1 MFRPFLFGGTHTMA
15 FKVKINVLLL
25 LAILVTI
32 GTAWF
37 SVNHF
42 ISGYIRTQA
51 TQNINEQITLVRE
64 KLAGDINQKVLLAAN
79 LNLGVTSVKKALQE
93 TGFHNIVKLIGD
105 MAFDA
110 NGVIDDKARVDALRK
125 LIPAANNQI
134 TVSPLEQLDGKPV
147 ISILVPRGAD
157 SAYLYYLDMSEF
169 KTLLTKVS
177 GEGRYF
183 SLTDSQGQVLYS
195 SKPQGESESRPN
207 KLDIRGS
214 EWTLTGYVDL
224 DYIRAM
230 TQALNG
236 KITLA
241 LLGVAALV
249 LALSMVALNL
259 AYRPILSLRDLVQ
272 ELSQG
277 NGDLTRRL
285 TVTSKDDLGQISAG
299 INRFIEQL
307 QGMMGEVR
315 QASGQLNEGIS
326 ALARQTGS
334 AQGLLAEHV
343 RETEQVVTAINE
355 MSRTAVSVSESAANT
370 AQLTGQ
376 SQQLANQSRQVV
388 DQAMASVTALV
399 TEVETTAHSI
409 EAMQQDVQQIGSIL
423 GVIGGIA
430 EQTNLLAL
438 NAAIEAAR
446 AGEQGRGFAVVA
458 DEVRSLA
465 GRTQKSTAEIQTM
478 LTRLQRGTQTVV
490 AAMGNTRQSCQ
501 DAAENTSKVNASLDL
516 MAGEVVEI
524 NDLISHIATA
534 AEEQSAVA
542 EEINRNMSAIAEVI
556 TQLKGNGERTVD
568 SSNAMQRTYDR
579 LREIVGHFR
588 LE

>member
-1 MFRPFLFGGTHTMA
+1 MP

-51 TQNINEQITLVRE
+51 TQNINEQITLVKE

-105 MAFDA
+105 MAFDV
-110 NGVIDDKARVDALRK
+110 NGVIDDKARVEALRK

-134 TVSPLEQLDGKPV
+134 TVSSLEQLDGKPV

-169 KTLLTKVS
+169 KELLAKVS

-183 SLTDSQGQVLYS
+183 SLADSQGQVLYS

-207 KLDIRGS
+207 QLDIRGS
-214 EWTLTGYVDL
+214 QWILTGYVDL
-224 DYIRAM
+224 DYIQAM

-249 LALSMVALNL
+249 LVISMVALNL

-272 ELSQG
+272 ELSRG
-277 NGDLTRRL
+277 SGDLTRRL
-285 TVTSKDDLGQISAG
+285 TVTSTDDLGQISAG
-299 INRFIEQL
+299 INRFIERL
-307 QGMMGEVR
+307 QEMMGEVR
-315 QASGQLNEGIS
+315 EASGQLNEGIS
-326 ALARQTGS
+326 GLARQTGS

-355 MSRTAVSVSESAANT
+355 MSRTAVSVSESAAST

-376 SQQLANQSRQVV
+376 SQQLANQSRRVV

-409 EAMQQDVQQIGSIL
+409 AAMQQDVQQIGSIL

-556 TQLKGNGERTVD
+556 TQLKGNGERTVE
-568 SSNAMQRTYDR
+568 SSTSMQHTYDR

>member
-1 MFRPFLFGGTHTMA
+1 MP

-51 TQNINEQITLVRE
+51 TQNINEQITLVKE

-105 MAFDA
+105 MAFDV
-110 NGVIDDKARVDALRK
+110 NGVIDDKARVEALRQ

-134 TVSPLEQLDGKPV
+134 TVSSLEQLDGKPV

-169 KTLLTKVS
+169 KELLAKVS

-183 SLTDSQGQVLYS
+183 SLADSQGQVLYS

-207 KLDIRGS
+207 PLDIRGS
-214 EWTLTGYVDL
+214 QWILTGYVDL
-224 DYIRAM
+224 DYIRSMTRSLNGQIIMALFGVAIVVMVLAM
-230 TQALNG
+230 LALN
-236 KITLA
+236 
-241 LLGVAALV
+241 V
-249 LALSMVALNL
+249 
-259 AYRPILSLRDLVQ
+259 AYRPILSLRDLVL
-272 ELSQG
+272 ELSRG
-277 NGDLTRRL
+277 SGDLTRRL
-285 TVTSKDDLGQISAG
+285 TVTSTDDLGQISVG
-299 INRFIEQL
+299 INRFIERL
-307 QGMMGEVR
+307 QEMMGEVR
-315 QASGQLNEGIS
+315 EASGQLNSGIEG
-326 ALARQTGS
+326 LASQTGS
-334 AQGLLAEHV
+334 AQGLLADHV

-355 MSRTAVSVSESAANT
+355 MSRTAVSVSESAAST

-376 SQQLANQSRQVV
+376 SQQLASQSRRVV

-409 EAMQQDVQQIGSIL
+409 ASMQQDVQQIGSIL

-534 AEEQSAVA
+534 AEQQSAVA

-556 TQLKGNGERTVD
+556 TQLKGNGERTVE
-568 SSNAMQRTYDR
+568 SSTSMQHTYDR

>member
-1 MFRPFLFGGTHTMA
+1 MA

-51 TQNINEQITLVRE
+51 TQNINEQITLVKE

-105 MAFDA
+105 MAFDV
-110 NGVIDDKARVDALRK
+110 NGVIDDKARVEALRK

-169 KTLLTKVS
+169 KALLEKVS

-183 SLTDSQGQVLYS
+183 SLSDSQGQVLYS

-207 KLDIRGS
+207 QLDIRGS
-214 EWTLTGYVDL
+214 QWTLTGYVDL
-224 DYIRAM
+224 DYIRSMTRSLNGQIIMALFGVAIVVMVLAM
-230 TQALNG
+230 LALN
-236 KITLA
+236 
-241 LLGVAALV
+241 V
-249 LALSMVALNL
+249 
-259 AYRPILSLRDLVQ
+259 AYRPILSLRDLVL
-272 ELSQG
+272 ELSRG
-277 NGDLTRRL
+277 SGDLTRRL
-285 TVTSKDDLGQISAG
+285 TVTSTDDLGQISAG
-299 INRFIEQL
+299 INRFIERL
-307 QGMMGEVR
+307 QEMMGEVR
-315 QASGQLNEGIS
+315 EACGQLNSGIEG
-326 ALARQTGS
+326 LASQTGS
-334 AQGLLAEHV
+334 AQGLLADHV

-355 MSRTAVSVSESAANT
+355 MSRTAVSVSESAAST

-376 SQQLANQSRQVV
+376 SQQLASQSRRVV

-409 EAMQQDVQQIGSIL
+409 AAMQQDVQQIGSIL

-534 AEEQSAVA
+534 AEQQSAVA

-556 TQLKGNGERTVD
+556 TQLKGNGERTVE
-568 SSNAMQRTYDR
+568 SSTSMQHTYDR

>member
-1 MFRPFLFGGTHTMA
+1 MP
-15 FKVKINVLLL
+15 FKVKIYLLLL

-42 ISGYIRTQA
+42 ISGYIRTQS
-51 TQNINEQITLVRE
+51 TQNINEQIALVKE
-64 KLAGDINQKVLLAAN
+64 KLAGDINQKILLAAN
-79 LNLGVTSVKKALQE
+79 LNFGVTNVKKTLQE
-93 TGFHNIVKLIGD
+93 TGFHNIVKVIGD
-105 MAFDA
+105 MAFDVG
-110 NGVIDDKARVDALRK
+110 GVINDAAKVDALRK
-125 LIPAANNQI
+125 LIPEANNQI
-134 TVSPLEQLDGKPV
+134 TISPLQQVDGKPV
-147 ISILVPRGAD
+147 ITILVPRGAD

-169 KTLLTKVS
+169 KRLLEKVS

-183 SLTDSQGQVLYS
+183 SLADGQGNVLYS

-207 KLDIRGS
+207 QLDIRGS
-214 EWTLTGYVDL
+214 SWTLTGYVDL

-236 KITLA
+236 KIVMA
-241 LLGVAALV
+241 LLAVAVLV
-249 LALSMVALNL
+249 LAMLALNV
-259 AYRPILSLRDLVQ
+259 AYHPILSLRDLVL
-272 ELSQG
+272 ELSRG
-277 NGDLTRRL
+277 SGDLTRRL
-285 TVTSKDDLGQISAG
+285 AVTSKDDLGQISAG
-299 INRFIEQL
+299 INRFIERL
-307 QGMMGEVR
+307 QEMMREV
-315 QASGQLNEGIS
+315 QGASGQLNTGIEG
-326 ALARQTGS
+326 LANQTGA
-334 AQGLLAEHV
+334 AQSLLADHV

-355 MSRTAVSVSESAANT
+355 MSRTAVSVSESAAST

-376 SQQLANQSRQVV
+376 SQQLADQSRQVV
-388 DQAMASVTALV
+388 DQAMASVMALV
-399 TEVETTAHSI
+399 DEVAATARSI
-409 EAMQQDVQQIGSIL
+409 EAMQQDVQQIGSVL
-423 GVIGGIA
+423 GVIGSIA

-465 GRTQKSTAEIQTM
+465 ARTQKSTAEIQTM
-478 LTRLQRGTQTVV
+478 LASLQRGTQTVV
-490 AAMGNTRQSCQ
+490 DAMSNTKQSCQ
-501 DAAENTSKVNASLDL
+501 GAAENTTKVNESLDL

-534 AEEQSAVA
+534 AEQQSAVA

-556 TQLKGNGERTVD
+556 RQLTSNGEETVA
-568 SSNAMQRTYDR
+568 SSASMQKTYDR

-588 LE
+588 LA

>member
-1 MFRPFLFGGTHTMA
+1 MA
-15 FKVKINVLLL
+15 FKVKINALLL

-51 TQNINEQITLVRE
+51 TQNINEQITLVKE

-105 MAFDA
+105 MAFDV
-110 NGVIDDKARVDALRK
+110 NGVIDDKARVEALRK

-147 ISILVPRGAD
+147 ISILVPRGTD

-169 KTLLTKVS
+169 KALLEKVS

-183 SLTDSQGQVLYS
+183 SLSDSQGQVLYS

-207 KLDIRGS
+207 QLDIRGS
-214 EWTLTGYVDL
+214 QWTLTGYVDL
-224 DYIRAM
+224 DYIRSMTRSLNGQIIMALFGVAIVVMVLAM
-230 TQALNG
+230 LALN
-236 KITLA
+236 
-241 LLGVAALV
+241 V
-249 LALSMVALNL
+249 
-259 AYRPILSLRDLVQ
+259 AYRPILSLRDLVL
-272 ELSQG
+272 ELSRG
-277 NGDLTRRL
+277 SGDLTRRL
-285 TVTSKDDLGQISAG
+285 TVTSTDDLGQISAG
-299 INRFIEQL
+299 INRFIERL
-307 QGMMGEVR
+307 QEMMGEVR
-315 QASGQLNEGIS
+315 EASGQLNSGIEG
-326 ALARQTGS
+326 LASQTGS
-334 AQGLLAEHV
+334 AQGLLADHV

-355 MSRTAVSVSESAANT
+355 MSRTAVSVSESAAST

-376 SQQLANQSRQVV
+376 SQQLASQSRRVV

-409 EAMQQDVQQIGSIL
+409 AAMQQDVQQIGSIL

-534 AEEQSAVA
+534 AEQQSAVA

-556 TQLKGNGERTVD
+556 TQLKGNGERTVE
-568 SSNAMQRTYDR
+568 SSTSMQHTYDR

>member
-1 MFRPFLFGGTHTMA
+1 MP

-51 TQNINEQITLVRE
+51 TQNINEQITLVKE

-105 MAFDA
+105 MAFDV
-110 NGVIDDKARVDALRK
+110 NGVIDDKARVEALRK
-125 LIPAANNQI
+125 LIPSANNQI

-169 KTLLTKVS
+169 KALLAKVS

-183 SLTDSQGQVLYS
+183 SLSDSQGQVLYS
-195 SKPQGESESRPN
+195 SKPQGETESRPN

-214 EWTLTGYVDL
+214 SWTLTGYIDL

-249 LALSMVALNL
+249 LVISMVALNL

-272 ELSQG
+272 ELSRG
-277 NGDLTRRL
+277 SGDLTRRL
-285 TVTSKDDLGQISAG
+285 TVTSTDDLGQISAG
-299 INRFIEQL
+299 INRFIERL
-307 QGMMGEVR
+307 QEMMGEVR

-326 ALARQTGS
+326 GLARQTGS

-355 MSRTAVSVSESAANT
+355 MSRTAVSVSESAAST

-376 SQQLANQSRQVV
+376 SQQLASQSRRVV

-399 TEVETTAHSI
+399 TEVEATAHSI
-409 EAMQQDVQQIGSIL
+409 TAMQQDVQQIGSIL

-534 AEEQSAVA
+534 AEQQSAVA

-556 TQLKGNGERTVD
+556 TQLKGNGERTVE
-568 SSNAMQRTYDR
+568 SSTSMQHTYDR

>member
-1 MFRPFLFGGTHTMA
+1 MP

-25 LAILVTI
+25 LAILATI

-64 KLAGDINQKVLLAAN
+64 KLAGDINQRVLLAAN

-93 TGFHNIVKLIGD
+93 TGFHNIVKIIGD
-105 MAFDA
+105 MAFDV
-110 NGVIDDKARVDALRK
+110 NGVIDDKARVEALRK
-125 LIPAANNQI
+125 QIPAANNQI

-169 KTLLTKVS
+169 KTLLEKVS

-183 SLTDSQGQVLYS
+183 SLTDSQGRELYS
-195 SKPQGESESRPN
+195 SKPRGETESRPN
-207 KLDIRGS
+207 TLDIRGS
-214 EWTLTGYVDL
+214 SWTLTGYIDL

-230 TQALNG
+230 TQALNR

-249 LALSMVALNL
+249 LVISMVALNL

-307 QGMMGEVR
+307 QEMMGEVR

-326 ALARQTGS
+326 DLARQTGS

-355 MSRTAVSVSESAANT
+355 MSRTAVSVSESAAST

-399 TEVETTAHSI
+399 TEVEATARSI

-490 AAMGNTRQSCQ
+490 TAMGNTRQSCQ

-534 AEEQSAVA
+534 AEQQSAVA

-556 TQLKGNGERTVD
+556 SQLKGNGERTAH
-568 SSNAMQRTYDR
+568 SSSAMQRTYDR

>member
-1 MFRPFLFGGTHTMA
+1 MP

-51 TQNINEQITLVRE
+51 TQNINEQITLVKE

-105 MAFDA
+105 MAFDV
-110 NGVIDDKARVDALRK
+110 NGVIDDKARVEALRK

-134 TVSPLEQLDGKPV
+134 TVSSLEQLDGKPV

-169 KTLLTKVS
+169 KALLAKVS

-183 SLTDSQGQVLYS
+183 SLADSQGQVLYS

-207 KLDIRGS
+207 QLDIRGS
-214 EWTLTGYVDL
+214 QWTLTGYVDL
-224 DYIRAM
+224 DYIRSM

-249 LALSMVALNL
+249 LVISMVALNL

-272 ELSQG
+272 ELSRG
-277 NGDLTRRL
+277 SGDLTRRL

-299 INRFIEQL
+299 INRFIERL
-307 QGMMGEVR
+307 QEMMGEVR
-315 QASGQLNEGIS
+315 EASGQLNEGIS
-326 ALARQTGS
+326 GLARQTGS

-355 MSRTAVSVSESAANT
+355 MSRTAVSVSESAAST

-376 SQQLANQSRQVV
+376 SQQLASQSRRVV

-399 TEVETTAHSI
+399 TEVEATAHSI
-409 EAMQQDVQQIGSIL
+409 AAMQQDVQQIGSIL
-423 GVIGGIA
+423 GVIGSIA

-465 GRTQKSTAEIQTM
+465 GRTQQSTAEIQTM

-534 AEEQSAVA
+534 AEQQSAVA

-556 TQLKGNGERTVD
+556 TQLKGNGERTVE
-568 SSNAMQRTYDR
+568 SSTSMQHTYDR

>member
-1 MFRPFLFGGTHTMA
+1 MP

-51 TQNINEQITLVRE
+51 TENINEQITLVKE

-105 MAFDA
+105 MAFDV
-110 NGVIDDKARVDALRK
+110 NGVIDDKARVEALRK

-169 KTLLTKVS
+169 KALLAKVS

-183 SLTDSQGQVLYS
+183 SLSDSQGQVLYS
-195 SKPQGESESRPN
+195 SKPQGETESRPN

-214 EWTLTGYVDL
+214 SWTLTGYIDL

-249 LALSMVALNL
+249 LVISMVALNL

-272 ELSQG
+272 ELSRG
-277 NGDLTRRL
+277 SGDLTRRL
-285 TVTSKDDLGQISAG
+285 TVTSTDDLGQISAG
-299 INRFIEQL
+299 INRFIERL
-307 QGMMGEVR
+307 QEMMGEVR

-326 ALARQTGS
+326 GLARQTGS

-355 MSRTAVSVSESAANT
+355 MSRTAVSVSESAAST

-376 SQQLANQSRQVV
+376 SQQLASQSRRVV

-399 TEVETTAHSI
+399 TEVEATAHSI
-409 EAMQQDVQQIGSIL
+409 TAMQQDVQQIGSIL

-534 AEEQSAVA
+534 AEQQSAVA

-556 TQLKGNGERTVD
+556 TQLKGNGERTVE
-568 SSNAMQRTYDR
+568 SSTSMQHTYDR

>member
-1 MFRPFLFGGTHTMA
+1 MA

-51 TQNINEQITLVRE
+51 TQNINEQITLVKE

-105 MAFDA
+105 MAFDV
-110 NGVIDDKARVDALRK
+110 NGVIDDKARVETLRK

-169 KTLLTKVS
+169 KALLEKVS

-183 SLTDSQGQVLYS
+183 SLSDSQGQVLYS

-207 KLDIRGS
+207 QLDIRGS
-214 EWTLTGYVDL
+214 QWTLTGYVDL
-224 DYIRAM
+224 DYIRSMTRSLNGQIIMALFGVAIVVMVLAM
-230 TQALNG
+230 LALN
-236 KITLA
+236 
-241 LLGVAALV
+241 V
-249 LALSMVALNL
+249 
-259 AYRPILSLRDLVQ
+259 AYRPILSLRDLVL
-272 ELSQG
+272 ELSRG
-277 NGDLTRRL
+277 SGDLTRRL
-285 TVTSKDDLGQISAG
+285 TVTSTDDLGQISAG
-299 INRFIEQL
+299 INRFIERL
-307 QGMMGEVR
+307 QEMMGEVR
-315 QASGQLNEGIS
+315 EASGQLNSGIEG
-326 ALARQTGS
+326 LASQTGS
-334 AQGLLAEHV
+334 AQGLLADHV

-355 MSRTAVSVSESAANT
+355 MSRTAVSVSESAAST

-376 SQQLANQSRQVV
+376 SQQLASQSRRVV

-409 EAMQQDVQQIGSIL
+409 AAMQQDVQQIGSIL

-534 AEEQSAVA
+534 AEQQSAVA

-556 TQLKGNGERTVD
+556 TQLKGNGERTVE
-568 SSNAMQRTYDR
+568 SSTSMQHTYDR

>member
-1 MFRPFLFGGTHTMA
+1 MP

-25 LAILVTI
+25 LAILATI

-64 KLAGDINQKVLLAAN
+64 KLAGDINQRVLLAAN

-93 TGFHNIVKLIGD
+93 TGFHNIVKIIGD
-105 MAFDA
+105 MAFDV
-110 NGVIDDKARVDALRK
+110 NGVIDDKARVEALRK
-125 LIPAANNQI
+125 QIPAANNQI

-169 KTLLTKVS
+169 KTLLEKVS

-183 SLTDSQGQVLYS
+183 SLTDSQGRELYS
-195 SKPQGESESRPN
+195 SKPGGETESRPN
-207 KLDIRGS
+207 TLDIRGS
-214 EWTLTGYVDL
+214 SWTLTGYIDL

-230 TQALNG
+230 TQALNR

-249 LALSMVALNL
+249 LVISMVALNL

-285 TVTSKDDLGQISAG
+285 AVTSKDDLGQISAG

-307 QGMMGEVR
+307 QEMMGEVR

-326 ALARQTGS
+326 DLARQTGS

-355 MSRTAVSVSESAANT
+355 MSRTAVSVSESAAST

-399 TEVETTAHSI
+399 TEVEATARSI

-490 AAMGNTRQSCQ
+490 TAMGNTRQSCQ

-534 AEEQSAVA
+534 AEQQSAVA

-556 TQLKGNGERTVD
+556 TQLKGNGERTAH
-568 SSNAMQRTYDR
+568 SSTAMQHTYDR

>member
-1 MFRPFLFGGTHTMA
+1 MP
-15 FKVKINVLLL
+15 FKVKIYVLLL

-42 ISGYIRTQA
+42 ISAYIRTQA
-51 TQNINEQITLVRE
+51 TQNINEQISLVKE
-64 KLAGDINQKVLLAAN
+64 KLASDINQKILLAAN
-79 LNLGVTSVKKALQE
+79 LNFGVTNVKKTLEE
-93 TGFHNIVKLIGD
+93 TGFHNIVKVIGD
-105 MAFDA
+105 MAFDVS
-110 NGVIDDKARVDALRK
+110 GVINDTAKVDALRK

-134 TVSPLEQLDGKPV
+134 TVSPLQQVDGKPV

-169 KTLLTKVS
+169 KNLLEKVS

-183 SLTDSQGQVLYS
+183 SLTDGQGNVLYS
-195 SKPQGESESRPN
+195 SKPQGENEARPN
-207 KLDIRGS
+207 PLDIRGS
-214 EWTLTGYVDL
+214 SWTLTGYIDL
-224 DYIRAM
+224 DYIRTM

-236 KITLA
+236 QIIMA
-241 LLGVAALV
+241 LLGVAVVVMV
-249 LALSMVALNL
+249 LAVLALNL
-259 AYRPILSLRDLVQ
+259 AYRPILSLRDLVL
-272 ELSQG
+272 ELSRG
-277 NGDLTRRL
+277 SGDLTRRL
-285 TVTSKDDLGQISAG
+285 AVTSTDDLGQISAG
-299 INRFIEQL
+299 INRFIERL
-307 QGMMGEVR
+307 QEMMNEVR
-315 QASGQLNEGIS
+315 QASGQLNSGIEELASQTS
-326 ALARQTGS
+326 A
-334 AQGLLAEHV
+334 AQSLLADHV

-355 MSRTAVSVSESAANT
+355 MSRTAVSVSESAAST

-376 SQQLANQSRQVV
+376 SQQLASQSRQVV
-388 DQAMASVTALV
+388 DQAMASVMALV
-399 TEVETTAHSI
+399 DEVEATACSI
-409 EAMQQDVQQIGSIL
+409 EAMQQDVQQIGSVL
-423 GVIGGIA
+423 GVIGSIA

-465 GRTQKSTAEIQTM
+465 ARTQQSTAEIQTM
-478 LTRLQRGTQTVV
+478 LASLQRGTQTVV
-490 AAMGNTRQSCQ
+490 DAMSNTKQSCQ
-501 DAAENTSKVNASLDL
+501 GAAENTTRVNESLDL

-534 AEEQSAVA
+534 AEQQSAVA

-556 TQLKGNGERTVD
+556 RLLTHNGEETVA
-568 SSNAMQRTYDR
+568 SSAAMQQTYDR

>member
-1 MFRPFLFGGTHTMA
+1 MP

-51 TQNINEQITLVRE
+51 TQNINEQITLVKE

-105 MAFDA
+105 MAFDV
-110 NGVIDDKARVDALRK
+110 NGVIDDKARVEALRK

-169 KTLLTKVS
+169 KALLAKVS

-183 SLTDSQGQVLYS
+183 SLSDSQGQVLYS
-195 SKPQGESESRPN
+195 SKPQGETESRPN
-207 KLDIRGS
+207 QLDIRGS
-214 EWTLTGYVDL
+214 SWTLTGYIDL

-249 LALSMVALNL
+249 LVISMVALNL

-272 ELSQG
+272 ELSRG
-277 NGDLTRRL
+277 SGDLTRRL
-285 TVTSKDDLGQISAG
+285 TVTSTDDLGQISAG
-299 INRFIEQL
+299 INRFIERL
-307 QGMMGEVR
+307 QEMMGEVR

-326 ALARQTGS
+326 GLARQTGS

-355 MSRTAVSVSESAANT
+355 MSRTAVSVSESAAST

-376 SQQLANQSRQVV
+376 SQQLASQSRRVV
-388 DQAMASVTALV
+388 DQAMTSVTALV
-399 TEVETTAHSI
+399 TEVEATAHSI
-409 EAMQQDVQQIGSIL
+409 TAMQQDVQQIGSIL

-501 DAAENTSKVNASLDL
+501 DAAENTSKVNVSLDL

-534 AEEQSAVA
+534 AEQQSAVA

-556 TQLKGNGERTVD
+556 TQLKGNGERTVE
-568 SSNAMQRTYDR
+568 SSTSMQHTYDR

>member
-1 MFRPFLFGGTHTMA
+1 MA

-51 TQNINEQITLVRE
+51 TQNINEQITLVKE

-105 MAFDA
+105 MAFDV
-110 NGVIDDKARVDALRK
+110 NGVIDDKARVEALRK

-169 KTLLTKVS
+169 KALLEKVS

-183 SLTDSQGQVLYS
+183 SLSDSQGQVLYS

-207 KLDIRGS
+207 QLDIRGS
-214 EWTLTGYVDL
+214 QWTLTGYVDL
-224 DYIRAM
+224 DYIRSMTRSLNGQIIMALFGVAIVVMVLAM
-230 TQALNG
+230 LALN
-236 KITLA
+236 
-241 LLGVAALV
+241 V
-249 LALSMVALNL
+249 
-259 AYRPILSLRDLVQ
+259 AYRPILSLRDLVL
-272 ELSQG
+272 ELSRG
-277 NGDLTRRL
+277 SGDLTRRL
-285 TVTSKDDLGQISAG
+285 TVTSTDDLGQISAG
-299 INRFIEQL
+299 INRFIERL
-307 QGMMGEVR
+307 QEMMGEVR
-315 QASGQLNEGIS
+315 EASGQLNSGIEG
-326 ALARQTGS
+326 LASQTGS
-334 AQGLLAEHV
+334 AQGLLADHV

-355 MSRTAVSVSESAANT
+355 MSRTAVSVSESAAST

-376 SQQLANQSRQVV
+376 SQQLASQSRRVV

-409 EAMQQDVQQIGSIL
+409 TAMQQDVQQIGSIL

-534 AEEQSAVA
+534 AEQQSAVA

-556 TQLKGNGERTVD
+556 TQLKGNGERTVE
-568 SSNAMQRTYDR
+568 SSTSMQHTYDR

>member
-1 MFRPFLFGGTHTMA
+1 MA

-214 EWTLTGYVDL
+214 VWTLTGYVDL

-399 TEVETTAHSI
+399 TEVEATAHSI

>member
-1 MFRPFLFGGTHTMA
+1 MP

-25 LAILVTI
+25 LAILATI

-64 KLAGDINQKVLLAAN
+64 KLAGDINQRVLLAAN

-93 TGFHNIVKLIGD
+93 TGFHNIVKIIGD
-105 MAFDA
+105 MAFDV
-110 NGVIDDKARVDALRK
+110 NGVIDDKARVEALRK
-125 LIPAANNQI
+125 QIPAANNQI

-169 KTLLTKVS
+169 KTLLEKVS

-183 SLTDSQGQVLYS
+183 SLTDSQGRELYS
-195 SKPQGESESRPN
+195 SKPRGETESRPN
-207 KLDIRGS
+207 TLDIRGS
-214 EWTLTGYVDL
+214 SWTLTGYIDL

-230 TQALNG
+230 TQALNR

-249 LALSMVALNL
+249 LVISIVALNL
-259 AYRPILSLRDLVQ
+259 AYKPILSLRDLVQ

-307 QGMMGEVR
+307 QEMMGEVR

-326 ALARQTGS
+326 DLARQTGS

-355 MSRTAVSVSESAANT
+355 MSRTAVSVSESAAST

-399 TEVETTAHSI
+399 TEVEATARSI

-490 AAMGNTRQSCQ
+490 TAMGNTRQSCQ

-534 AEEQSAVA
+534 AEQQSAVA

-556 TQLKGNGERTVD
+556 SQLKGNGERTAH
-568 SSNAMQRTYDR
+568 SSTAMQRTYDR

>member
-1 MFRPFLFGGTHTMA
+1 MA

-315 QASGQLNEGIS
+315 QASCQLNEGIS

-458 DEVRSLA
+458 DEVRHLSADTQRSLGQITEILASLTQA
-465 GRTQKSTAEIQTM
+465 GDQLATVLARITAEAAEQRQQAEQLRQTTLTVREMARSTAVIALQGADNAKSQEHRLASFAALIGRISQHARQGSRLSVQVSEHIHHQAQQIPRILSQT
-478 LTRLQRGTQTVV
+478 
-490 AAMGNTRQSCQ
+490 
-501 DAAENTSKVNASLDL
+501 
-516 MAGEVVEI
+516 
-524 NDLISHIATA
+524 
-534 AEEQSAVA
+534 
-542 EEINRNMSAIAEVI
+542 
-556 TQLKGNGERTVD
+556 
-568 SSNAMQRTYDR
+568 
-579 LREIVGHFR
+579 
-588 LE
+588 

>member
-1 MFRPFLFGGTHTMA
+1 MP

-51 TQNINEQITLVRE
+51 TQNINEQITLVKE

-105 MAFDA
+105 MAFDV
-110 NGVIDDKARVDALRK
+110 NGVIDDKARVEALRK

-134 TVSPLEQLDGKPV
+134 TVSSLEQLDGKPV

-169 KTLLTKVS
+169 KALLAKVS

-183 SLTDSQGQVLYS
+183 SLADSQDQVLYS

-207 KLDIRGS
+207 QLDIRGS
-214 EWTLTGYVDL
+214 QWTLTGYVDL
-224 DYIRAM
+224 DYIRSM

-249 LALSMVALNL
+249 LAISMVALNL

-272 ELSQG
+272 ELSRG
-277 NGDLTRRL
+277 SGDLTRRL
-285 TVTSKDDLGQISAG
+285 AVTSTDDLGQISAG
-299 INRFIEQL
+299 INRFIERL
-307 QGMMGEVR
+307 QEMMGEVR
-315 QASGQLNEGIS
+315 EASGQLNEGIS
-326 ALARQTGS
+326 GLARQTGS

-355 MSRTAVSVSESAANT
+355 MSRTAVSVSESAAST

-376 SQQLANQSRQVV
+376 SQQLASQSRRVV

-409 EAMQQDVQQIGSIL
+409 AAMQQDVQQIGSIL
-423 GVIGGIA
+423 GVIGSIA

-465 GRTQKSTAEIQTM
+465 GRTQQSTAEIQTM

-534 AEEQSAVA
+534 AEQQSAVA

-556 TQLKGNGERTVD
+556 TQLKGNGERTVE
-568 SSNAMQRTYDR
+568 SSTSMQHTYDR

>member
-1 MFRPFLFGGTHTMA
+1 MP

-51 TQNINEQITLVRE
+51 TQNINEQITLVKE

-105 MAFDA
+105 MAFDV
-110 NGVIDDKARVDALRK
+110 NGVIDDKARVEALRK

-169 KTLLTKVS
+169 KALLAKVS

-183 SLTDSQGQVLYS
+183 SLSDSQGQVLYS
-195 SKPQGESESRPN
+195 SKPQGETESRPN
-207 KLDIRGS
+207 QLDIRGS
-214 EWTLTGYVDL
+214 SWTLTGYIDL

-249 LALSMVALNL
+249 LVISMVALNL

-272 ELSQG
+272 ELSRG
-277 NGDLTRRL
+277 SGDLTRRL
-285 TVTSKDDLGQISAG
+285 TVTSTDDLGQISAG
-299 INRFIEQL
+299 INRFIERL
-307 QGMMGEVR
+307 QEMMGEVR

-326 ALARQTGS
+326 GLARQTGS

-355 MSRTAVSVSESAANT
+355 MSRTAVSVSESAAST

-376 SQQLANQSRQVV
+376 SQQLASQSRRVV

-399 TEVETTAHSI
+399 TEVEATAHSI
-409 EAMQQDVQQIGSIL
+409 TAMQQDVQQIGSIL

-534 AEEQSAVA
+534 AEQQSAVA

-556 TQLKGNGERTVD
+556 TQLKGNGERTVE
-568 SSNAMQRTYDR
+568 SSTSMQHTYDR

>member
-1 MFRPFLFGGTHTMA
+1 MA

-51 TQNINEQITLVRE
+51 TQNINEQITLVKE

-105 MAFDA
+105 MAFDV
-110 NGVIDDKARVDALRK
+110 NGVIDDKARVEALRK

-169 KTLLTKVS
+169 KALLEKVS

-183 SLTDSQGQVLYS
+183 SLSDSQGQVLYS

-207 KLDIRGS
+207 QLDIRGS
-214 EWTLTGYVDL
+214 QWTLTGYVDL
-224 DYIRAM
+224 DYIRSMTRSLNGQIIMALFGVAIVVMVLAM
-230 TQALNG
+230 LALN
-236 KITLA
+236 
-241 LLGVAALV
+241 V
-249 LALSMVALNL
+249 
-259 AYRPILSLRDLVQ
+259 AYRPILSLRDLVL
-272 ELSQG
+272 ELSRG
-277 NGDLTRRL
+277 SGDLTRRL
-285 TVTSKDDLGQISAG
+285 TVTSTDDLGQISAG
-299 INRFIEQL
+299 INRFIERL
-307 QGMMGEVR
+307 QEMMGEVR
-315 QASGQLNEGIS
+315 EASGQLNSSIEG
-326 ALARQTGS
+326 LASQTGS
-334 AQGLLAEHV
+334 AQGLLADHV

-355 MSRTAVSVSESAANT
+355 MSRTAVSVSESAAST

-376 SQQLANQSRQVV
+376 SQQLASQSRRVV

-409 EAMQQDVQQIGSIL
+409 AAMQQDVQQIGSIL

-534 AEEQSAVA
+534 AEQQSAVA

-556 TQLKGNGERTVD
+556 TQLKGNGERTVE
-568 SSNAMQRTYDR
+568 SSISMQHTYDR

>member
-1 MFRPFLFGGTHTMA
+1 MP

-32 GTAWF
+32 GTAWL

-51 TQNINEQITLVRE
+51 TQNINEQITLVKE

-105 MAFDA
+105 MAFDV
-110 NGVIDDKARVDALRK
+110 NGVINDPARVEALRK
-125 LIPAANNQI
+125 LIPVANSQI
-134 TVSPLEQLDGKPV
+134 TVSPLQQLDGKPV

-169 KTLLTKVS
+169 KQLLAKVS

-183 SLTDSQGQVLYS
+183 SLADSQGKVLYD
-195 SKPQGESESRPN
+195 SKPQGESEARPN
-207 KLDIRGS
+207 QLDIRGS
-214 EWTLTGYVDL
+214 QWTLTGYVDL
-224 DYIRAM
+224 DYIQTM

-241 LLGVAALV
+241 LFGVAALV
-249 LALSMVALNL
+249 LLLSMVALNL
-259 AYRPILSLRDLVQ
+259 AYRPILSLRDLVL

-285 TVTSKDDLGQISAG
+285 TVTGRDDLSQISAG
-299 INRFIEQL
+299 INRFIERL
-307 QGMMGEVR
+307 QEMMGEVR
-315 QASGQLNEGIS
+315 EASGQLNDGI
-326 ALARQTGS
+326 AGLARQTGS

-355 MSRTAVSVSESAANT
+355 MSRTAVSVSESAAST

-376 SQQLANQSRQVV
+376 SQQLASQSRLVV

-399 TEVETTAHSI
+399 AEVESTAQSI
-409 EAMQQDVQQIGSIL
+409 TAMQQDVQQIGSIL
-423 GVIGGIA
+423 GVIGSIA

-465 GRTQKSTAEIQTM
+465 GRTQQSTAEIQTM
-478 LTRLQRGTQTVV
+478 LSRLQRGTQTVV
-490 AAMGNTRQSCQ
+490 EAMGNTRQSCQ
-501 DAAENTSKVNASLDL
+501 DAAENTNRVNASLDL

-534 AEEQSAVA
+534 AEQQSAVA
-542 EEINRNMSAIAEVI
+542 EEINRNISAIAEVI
-556 TQLKGNGERTVD
+556 TQLKTNGEQTVG
-568 SSNAMQRTYDR
+568 SSVSMRHTYDR
-579 LREIVGHFR
+579 LNDIVGSFR

>member
-1 MFRPFLFGGTHTMA
+1 MP

-51 TQNINEQITLVRE
+51 TQNINEQITLVKE

-105 MAFDA
+105 MAFDV
-110 NGVIDDKARVDALRK
+110 NGVIDDKARVEALRK

-134 TVSPLEQLDGKPV
+134 TVSSLEQLDGKPV

-169 KTLLTKVS
+169 KALLAKVS

-183 SLTDSQGQVLYS
+183 SLADSQGQVLYS
-195 SKPQGESESRPN
+195 SKPQGETESRPN

-214 EWTLTGYVDL
+214 SWTLTGYIDL

-249 LALSMVALNL
+249 LVISMVALNL

-272 ELSQG
+272 ELSRG
-277 NGDLTRRL
+277 SGDLTRRL
-285 TVTSKDDLGQISAG
+285 TVTSTDDLGQISAG
-299 INRFIEQL
+299 INRFIERL
-307 QGMMGEVR
+307 QEMMGEVR

-326 ALARQTGS
+326 GLARQTGS

-355 MSRTAVSVSESAANT
+355 MSRTAVSVSESAAST

-376 SQQLANQSRQVV
+376 SQQLASQSRRVV

-399 TEVETTAHSI
+399 TEVEATAHSI
-409 EAMQQDVQQIGSIL
+409 TAMQQDVQQIGSIL

-534 AEEQSAVA
+534 AEQQSAVA

-556 TQLKGNGERTVD
+556 TQLKGNGERTVE
-568 SSNAMQRTYDR
+568 SSTSMQHTYDR

>member
-1 MFRPFLFGGTHTMA
+1 MP

-51 TQNINEQITLVRE
+51 TQNINEQITLVKE

-105 MAFDA
+105 MAFDV
-110 NGVIDDKARVDALRK
+110 NGVIDDKARVEALRK

-134 TVSPLEQLDGKPV
+134 TVSSLEQLDGKPV

-169 KTLLTKVS
+169 KALLAKVS

-183 SLTDSQGQVLYS
+183 SLADSQDQVLYS
-195 SKPQGESESRPN
+195 SKPQGESESRPSQ
-207 KLDIRGS
+207 LDIRGS
-214 EWTLTGYVDL
+214 QWTLTGYVDL
-224 DYIRAM
+224 DYIRSM

-249 LALSMVALNL
+249 LVISMVALNL

-272 ELSQG
+272 ELSRG
-277 NGDLTRRL
+277 SGDLTRRL

-299 INRFIEQL
+299 INRFIERL
-307 QGMMGEVR
+307 QEMMGEVR
-315 QASGQLNEGIS
+315 EASGQLNEGIS
-326 ALARQTGS
+326 GLARQTGS

-355 MSRTAVSVSESAANT
+355 MSRTAVSVSESAAST

-376 SQQLANQSRQVV
+376 SQQLASQSRRVV

-399 TEVETTAHSI
+399 TEVEATAHSI
-409 EAMQQDVQQIGSIL
+409 AAMQQDVQQIGSIL

-465 GRTQKSTAEIQTM
+465 GRTQQSTAEIQTM

-534 AEEQSAVA
+534 AEQQSAVA

-556 TQLKGNGERTVD
+556 TQLKGNGERTVE
-568 SSNAMQRTYDR
+568 SSTSMQHTYDR

>member
-1 MFRPFLFGGTHTMA
+1 MP

-51 TQNINEQITLVRE
+51 TQNINEQITLVKE

-105 MAFDA
+105 MAFDV
-110 NGVIDDKARVDALRK
+110 NGVIDDKARVEALRK

-134 TVSPLEQLDGKPV
+134 TVSSLEQLDGKPV

-169 KTLLTKVS
+169 KALLAKVS

-183 SLTDSQGQVLYS
+183 SLADSQGQVLYS

-207 KLDIRGS
+207 QLDIRGS
-214 EWTLTGYVDL
+214 QWILTGYVDL
-224 DYIRAM
+224 DYIRSM

-249 LALSMVALNL
+249 LVISMVALNL

-272 ELSQG
+272 ELSRG
-277 NGDLTRRL
+277 SGDLTRRL

-299 INRFIEQL
+299 INRFIERL
-307 QGMMGEVR
+307 QEMMGEVR
-315 QASGQLNEGIS
+315 EASGQLNEGIS
-326 ALARQTGS
+326 GLARQTGS

-355 MSRTAVSVSESAANT
+355 MSRTAVSVSESAAST

-376 SQQLANQSRQVV
+376 SQQLASQSRRVV

-409 EAMQQDVQQIGSIL
+409 AAMQQDVQQIGSIL
-423 GVIGGIA
+423 GVIGSIA

-465 GRTQKSTAEIQTM
+465 GRTQQSTAEIQTM

-534 AEEQSAVA
+534 AEQQSAVA

-556 TQLKGNGERTVD
+556 TQLKGNGERTVE
-568 SSNAMQRTYDR
+568 SSTSMQHTYDR

>member
-1 MFRPFLFGGTHTMA
+1 MPF
-15 FKVKINVLLL
+15 KIKINVLLL

-32 GTAWF
+32 GTAWL

-51 TQNINEQITLVRE
+51 TQNINEQITLVKE

-105 MAFDA
+105 MAFDV
-110 NGVIDDKARVDALRK
+110 NGVINDPARVEALRK

-134 TVSPLEQLDGKPV
+134 TVSPLQQLDGKPV

-169 KTLLTKVS
+169 KELLAKVS

-183 SLTDSQGQVLYS
+183 SLADSQGKVLYD
-195 SKPQGESESRPN
+195 SKPQGESEARPN
-207 KLDIRGS
+207 QLDIRGS
-214 EWTLTGYVDL
+214 QWTLTGYVDL
-224 DYIRAM
+224 DYIQTM

-241 LLGVAALV
+241 LFGVAALV
-249 LALSMVALNL
+249 LLLSMVALNL
-259 AYRPILSLRDLVQ
+259 AYRPILSLRDLVL

-285 TVTSKDDLGQISAG
+285 TVTGKDDLSQISSG
-299 INRFIEQL
+299 INRFIERL
-307 QGMMGEVR
+307 QEMMGEVR
-315 QASGQLNEGIS
+315 EASGQLNDGI
-326 ALARQTGS
+326 AGLARQTGS

-355 MSRTAVSVSESAANT
+355 MSRTAVSVSESAAST

-376 SQQLANQSRQVV
+376 SQQLASQSRLVV

-399 TEVETTAHSI
+399 AEVESTAQSI
-409 EAMQQDVQQIGSIL
+409 TAMQQDVQQIGSIL
-423 GVIGGIA
+423 GVIGSIA

-465 GRTQKSTAEIQTM
+465 GRTQQSTAEIQTM
-478 LTRLQRGTQTVV
+478 LSRLQRGTQTVV
-490 AAMGNTRQSCQ
+490 EAMGNTRQSCQ
-501 DAAENTSKVNASLDL
+501 DAAENTNRVNASLDL

-534 AEEQSAVA
+534 AEQQSAVA
-542 EEINRNMSAIAEVI
+542 EEINRNISAIAEVI
-556 TQLKGNGERTVD
+556 TQLKTNGEQTVG
-568 SSNAMQRTYDR
+568 SSVSMRHTYDR
-579 LREIVGHFR
+579 LNDIVGSFR

>member
-1 MFRPFLFGGTHTMA
+1 MP

-51 TQNINEQITLVRE
+51 TQNINEQITLVKE

-105 MAFDA
+105 MAFDV
-110 NGVIDDKARVDALRK
+110 NGVIDDKARVEALRK

-134 TVSPLEQLDGKPV
+134 TVSSLEQLDGKPV

-169 KTLLTKVS
+169 KALLAKVS

-183 SLTDSQGQVLYS
+183 SLADSQGQVLYS

-207 KLDIRGS
+207 QLDIRGS
-214 EWTLTGYVDL
+214 QWLLTGYVDL
-224 DYIRAM
+224 DYIRSM

-249 LALSMVALNL
+249 LAISMVALNL

-272 ELSQG
+272 ELSRG
-277 NGDLTRRL
+277 SGDLTRRL

-299 INRFIEQL
+299 INRFIERL
-307 QGMMGEVR
+307 QEMMGEVR
-315 QASGQLNEGIS
+315 EASGQLNEGIS
-326 ALARQTGS
+326 GLARQTGS

-355 MSRTAVSVSESAANT
+355 MSRTAVSVSESAAST

-376 SQQLANQSRQVV
+376 SQQLASQSRRVV

-409 EAMQQDVQQIGSIL
+409 AAMQQDVQQIGSIL
-423 GVIGGIA
+423 GVIGSIA

-465 GRTQKSTAEIQTM
+465 GRTQQSTAEIQTM

-534 AEEQSAVA
+534 AEQQSAVA
-542 EEINRNMSAIAEVI
+542 EEINRNMNAIAEVI
-556 TQLKGNGERTVD
+556 TQLKGNGERTVE
-568 SSNAMQRTYDR
+568 SSTSMQQTYDR

>member
-1 MFRPFLFGGTHTMA
+1 MP

-51 TQNINEQITLVRE
+51 TQNINEQITLVKE

-105 MAFDA
+105 MAFDV
-110 NGVIDDKARVDALRK
+110 NGVIDDKARVEALRK

-134 TVSPLEQLDGKPV
+134 TVSSLEQLDGKPV

-169 KTLLTKVS
+169 KALLAKVS

-183 SLTDSQGQVLYS
+183 SLADSQGQVLYS

-207 KLDIRGS
+207 QLDIRGS
-214 EWTLTGYVDL
+214 QWLLTGYVDL
-224 DYIRAM
+224 DYIRSM

-249 LALSMVALNL
+249 LVISMVALNL

-272 ELSQG
+272 ELSRG
-277 NGDLTRRL
+277 SGDLTRRL
-285 TVTSKDDLGQISAG
+285 AVTSKDDLGQISAG
-299 INRFIEQL
+299 INRFIERL
-307 QGMMGEVR
+307 QEMMGEVR
-315 QASGQLNEGIS
+315 EASGQLNEGIS
-326 ALARQTGS
+326 GLARQTGS

-355 MSRTAVSVSESAANT
+355 MSRTAVSVSESAAST

-376 SQQLANQSRQVV
+376 SQQLASQSRRVV

-409 EAMQQDVQQIGSIL
+409 AAMQQDVQQIGSIL

-465 GRTQKSTAEIQTM
+465 GRTQQSTAEIQTM

-534 AEEQSAVA
+534 AEQQSAVA

-556 TQLKGNGERTVD
+556 TQLKGNGERTVE
-568 SSNAMQRTYDR
+568 SSTSMQHTYDR

>member
-1 MFRPFLFGGTHTMA
+1 MP

-51 TQNINEQITLVRE
+51 TQNINEQITLVKE

-105 MAFDA
+105 MAFDV
-110 NGVIDDKARVDALRK
+110 NGVIDDKARVEALRK

-134 TVSPLEQLDGKPV
+134 TVSSLEQLDGKPV

-169 KTLLTKVS
+169 KALLAKVS

-183 SLTDSQGQVLYS
+183 SLSDSQGQVLYS
-195 SKPQGESESRPN
+195 SKPQGETESRPN

-214 EWTLTGYVDL
+214 SWTLTGYIDL

-249 LALSMVALNL
+249 LVISMVALNL

-272 ELSQG
+272 ELSRG
-277 NGDLTRRL
+277 SGDLTRRL
-285 TVTSKDDLGQISAG
+285 TVTSTDDLGQISAG
-299 INRFIEQL
+299 INRFIERL
-307 QGMMGEVR
+307 QEMMGEVR

-326 ALARQTGS
+326 GLARQTGS

-355 MSRTAVSVSESAANT
+355 MSRTAVSVSESAAST

-376 SQQLANQSRQVV
+376 SQQLASQSRRVV

-399 TEVETTAHSI
+399 TEVEATAHSI
-409 EAMQQDVQQIGSIL
+409 TAMQQDVQQIGSIL

-458 DEVRSLA
+458 DEVRVLSQ
-465 GRTQKSTAEIQTM
+465 RTHSSTVEIRSMIET
-478 LTRLQRGTQTVV
+478 LQRNTQGAVSTMHEGQLLAQNSVE
-490 AAMGNTRQSCQ
+490 
-501 DAAENTSKVNASLDL
+501 DANDATQALEQITTSINQISD
-516 MAGEVVEI
+516 MATQ
-524 NDLISHIATA
+524 ISSA
-534 AEEQSAVA
+534 AEEQRAVTDEVSRNIQAVKDVSDELAVDADSSRNLSA
-542 EEINRNMSAIAEVI
+542 
-556 TQLKGNGERTVD
+556 QLKNISGEL
-568 SSNAMQRTYDR
+568 NNQ
-579 LREIVGHFR
+579 VGMFR
-588 LE
+588 I

>member
-1 MFRPFLFGGTHTMA
+1 MP

-51 TQNINEQITLVRE
+51 TQNINEQITLVKE

-93 TGFHNIVKLIGD
+93 TGFHNIVKVIGD
-105 MAFDA
+105 MAFDV
-110 NGVIDDKARVDALRK
+110 NGVIDDRARVEALRK

-169 KTLLTKVS
+169 KALLAKVS

-183 SLTDSQGQVLYS
+183 SLSDSQGQVLYS
-195 SKPQGESESRPN
+195 SKPQGETESRPN

-214 EWTLTGYVDL
+214 SWTLTGYIDL

-249 LALSMVALNL
+249 LVISMVALNL

-272 ELSQG
+272 ELSRG
-277 NGDLTRRL
+277 SGDLTRRL
-285 TVTSKDDLGQISAG
+285 TVTSTDDLGQISAG
-299 INRFIEQL
+299 INRFIERL
-307 QGMMGEVR
+307 QEMMGEVR

-326 ALARQTGS
+326 GLARQTGS

-355 MSRTAVSVSESAANT
+355 MSRTAVSVSESAAST

-376 SQQLANQSRQVV
+376 SQQLASQSRRVV

-399 TEVETTAHSI
+399 TEVEATAHSI
-409 EAMQQDVQQIGSIL
+409 TAMQQDVQQIGSIL

-534 AEEQSAVA
+534 AEQQSAVA

-556 TQLKGNGERTVD
+556 TQLKGNGERTVE
-568 SSNAMQRTYDR
+568 SSTSMQHTYDR

>member
-1 MFRPFLFGGTHTMA
+1 MP

-51 TQNINEQITLVRE
+51 TQNINEQITLVKE

-105 MAFDA
+105 MAFDV
-110 NGVIDDKARVDALRK
+110 NGVIDDKARVEALRK

-134 TVSPLEQLDGKPV
+134 TVSSLEQLDGKPV

-169 KTLLTKVS
+169 KALLAKVS

-183 SLTDSQGQVLYS
+183 SLADSQGQVLYS

-207 KLDIRGS
+207 QLDIRGS
-214 EWTLTGYVDL
+214 QWTLTGYVDL
-224 DYIRAM
+224 DYIRSM

-249 LALSMVALNL
+249 LVISMVAPNL

-272 ELSQG
+272 ELSRG
-277 NGDLTRRL
+277 SGDLTRRL
-285 TVTSKDDLGQISAG
+285 TVTSTDDLGQISAG
-299 INRFIEQL
+299 INRFIERL
-307 QGMMGEVR
+307 QEMMGEVR
-315 QASGQLNEGIS
+315 EASGQLNEGIS
-326 ALARQTGS
+326 GLARQTGS

-355 MSRTAVSVSESAANT
+355 MSRTAVSVSESAAST

-376 SQQLANQSRQVV
+376 SQQLASQSRRVV

-409 EAMQQDVQQIGSIL
+409 AAMQQDVQQIGSIL
-423 GVIGGIA
+423 GVIGSIA

-465 GRTQKSTAEIQTM
+465 GRTQQSTAEIQTM

-534 AEEQSAVA
+534 AEQQSAVA

-556 TQLKGNGERTVD
+556 TQLKGNGERTVE
-568 SSNAMQRTYDR
+568 SSTSMQHTYDR

>member
-1 MFRPFLFGGTHTMA
+1 MP

-51 TQNINEQITLVRE
+51 TQNINEQITLVKE

-105 MAFDA
+105 MAFDV

-147 ISILVPRGAD
+147 ISILVPRGTD

-169 KTLLTKVS
+169 KALLAKVS

-183 SLTDSQGQVLYS
+183 SLSDSQGQVLYS
-195 SKPQGESESRPN
+195 SKPQGETESRPN

-214 EWTLTGYVDL
+214 SWTLTGYIDL

-249 LALSMVALNL
+249 LVISMVALNL

-272 ELSQG
+272 ELSRG
-277 NGDLTRRL
+277 SGDLTRRL
-285 TVTSKDDLGQISAG
+285 TVTSTDDLGQISAG
-299 INRFIEQL
+299 INRFIERL
-307 QGMMGEVR
+307 QEMMGEVR

-326 ALARQTGS
+326 GLARQTGS

-355 MSRTAVSVSESAANT
+355 MSRTAVSVSESAAST

-376 SQQLANQSRQVV
+376 SQQLASQSRRVV

-399 TEVETTAHSI
+399 TEVEATAHSI
-409 EAMQQDVQQIGSIL
+409 TAMQQDVQQIGSIL

-534 AEEQSAVA
+534 AEQQSAVA

-556 TQLKGNGERTVD
+556 TQLKGNGERTVE
-568 SSNAMQRTYDR
+568 SSTSMQHTYDR

>member
-1 MFRPFLFGGTHTMA
+1 MP

-25 LAILVTI
+25 LAILATI

-37 SVNHF
+37 SINHF

-64 KLAGDINQKVLLAAN
+64 KLAGDINQRVLLAAN

-105 MAFDA
+105 MAFDV
-110 NGVIDDKARVDALRK
+110 NGVIDDKARVEALRK
-125 LIPAANNQI
+125 QIPAANNQI

-169 KTLLTKVS
+169 KTLLEKVS

-183 SLTDSQGQVLYS
+183 SLTDSQGRELYS
-195 SKPQGESESRPN
+195 SKPRGETESRPN
-207 KLDIRGS
+207 TLDIRGS
-214 EWTLTGYVDL
+214 SWTLTGYIDL

-230 TQALNG
+230 TQALNR

-249 LALSMVALNL
+249 LVISMVALNL

-307 QGMMGEVR
+307 QEMMGEVR

-326 ALARQTGS
+326 DLARQTGS

-355 MSRTAVSVSESAANT
+355 MSRTAVSVSESAAST

-399 TEVETTAHSI
+399 TEVEATARSI

-490 AAMGNTRQSCQ
+490 TAMGNTRQSCQ

-534 AEEQSAVA
+534 AEQQSAVA

-556 TQLKGNGERTVD
+556 SQLKGNGERTAH
-568 SSNAMQRTYDR
+568 SSTAMQRTYDR

>member
-1 MFRPFLFGGTHTMA
+1 MP

-51 TQNINEQITLVRE
+51 TQNINEQITLVKE

-105 MAFDA
+105 MAFDV
-110 NGVIDDKARVDALRK
+110 NGVIDDKARVEALRK

-134 TVSPLEQLDGKPV
+134 SVSSLEQLDGKPV

-169 KTLLTKVS
+169 KALLAKVS

-183 SLTDSQGQVLYS
+183 SLADSQGQVLYS

-207 KLDIRGS
+207 QLDIRGS
-214 EWTLTGYVDL
+214 QWLLTGYVDL
-224 DYIRAM
+224 DYIRSM

-249 LALSMVALNL
+249 LVISMVALNL

-272 ELSQG
+272 ELSRG
-277 NGDLTRRL
+277 SGDLTRRL

-299 INRFIEQL
+299 INRFIERL
-307 QGMMGEVR
+307 QEMMGEVR
-315 QASGQLNEGIS
+315 EASGQLNEGIS
-326 ALARQTGS
+326 GLARQTGS

-355 MSRTAVSVSESAANT
+355 MSRTAVSVSESAAST

-376 SQQLANQSRQVV
+376 SQQLASQSRRVV

-409 EAMQQDVQQIGSIL
+409 AAMQQDVQQIGSIL

-465 GRTQKSTAEIQTM
+465 GRTQQSTAEIQTM

-534 AEEQSAVA
+534 AEQQSAVA

-556 TQLKGNGERTVD
+556 TQLKGNGERTVE
-568 SSNAMQRTYDR
+568 SSTSMQHTYDR

>member
-1 MFRPFLFGGTHTMA
+1 MPFKL
-15 FKVKINVLLL
+15 KINVLLL

-32 GTAWF
+32 GTAWL

-51 TQNINEQITLVRE
+51 TQNINEQITLVKE

-105 MAFDA
+105 MAFDV
-110 NGVIDDKARVDALRK
+110 NGVIDDPARVEALRK

-134 TVSPLEQLDGKPV
+134 TVGSLEQLDGKPV

-169 KTLLTKVS
+169 KTLLEKVS

-183 SLTDSQGQVLYS
+183 SLTDSQGKVLYS
-195 SKPQGESESRPN
+195 SKPQGESEARPN
-207 KLDIRGS
+207 QLDIRGS
-214 EWTLTGYVDL
+214 QWTLTGYVDL

-249 LALSMVALNL
+249 LLLSVVALNL

-277 NGDLTRRL
+277 SGDLTRRL
-285 TVTSKDDLGQISAG
+285 TVTGKDDLGQISSG
-299 INRFIEQL
+299 INRFIERL
-307 QGMMGEVR
+307 QEMMGEVKE
-315 QASGQLNEGIS
+315 ASGQLHDGIS
-326 ALARQTGS
+326 GLARQTGS

-355 MSRTAVSVSESAANT
+355 MSRTAVSVSESAAST
-370 AQLTGQ
+370 AELAGQ
-376 SQQLANQSRQVV
+376 SQQLASQSRQVV

-399 TEVETTAHSI
+399 AEVETTANSI
-409 EAMQQDVQQIGSIL
+409 AAMQQDVQQIGSIL
-423 GVIGGIA
+423 GVIGSIA

-465 GRTQKSTAEIQTM
+465 GRTQQSTAEIQTM

-534 AEEQSAVA
+534 AEQQSAVA

-556 TQLKGNGERTVD
+556 TQLKGNGELTVD
-568 SSNAMQRTYDR
+568 SSTSMQRTYDR

-588 LE
+588 LQ

>member
-1 MFRPFLFGGTHTMA
+1 MP

-51 TQNINEQITLVRE
+51 TQNINEQITLVKE

-105 MAFDA
+105 MAFDV
-110 NGVIDDKARVDALRK
+110 NGVIDDKARVEALRK

-134 TVSPLEQLDGKPV
+134 TVSSLEQLDGKPV

-169 KTLLTKVS
+169 KALLAKVS

-183 SLTDSQGQVLYS
+183 SLSDSQGQVLYS
-195 SKPQGESESRPN
+195 SKPQGETESRPN
-207 KLDIRGS
+207 QLDIRGS
-214 EWTLTGYVDL
+214 SWTLTGYIDL

-249 LALSMVALNL
+249 LVISMVALNL

-272 ELSQG
+272 ELSRG
-277 NGDLTRRL
+277 SGDLTRRL
-285 TVTSKDDLGQISAG
+285 TVTSTDDLGQISAG
-299 INRFIEQL
+299 INRFIERL
-307 QGMMGEVR
+307 QEMMGEVR

-326 ALARQTGS
+326 GLARQTGS

-355 MSRTAVSVSESAANT
+355 MSRTAVSVSESAAST

-376 SQQLANQSRQVV
+376 SQQLASQSRRVV

-399 TEVETTAHSI
+399 TEVEATAHSI
-409 EAMQQDVQQIGSIL
+409 TAMQQDVQQIGSIL

-534 AEEQSAVA
+534 AEQQSAVA

-556 TQLKGNGERTVD
+556 TQLKGNGERTVE
-568 SSNAMQRTYDR
+568 SSTSMQHTYDR

>member
-1 MFRPFLFGGTHTMA
+1 MP

-51 TQNINEQITLVRE
+51 TQNINEQITLVKE

-105 MAFDA
+105 MAFDV
-110 NGVIDDKARVDALRK
+110 NGVIDDKARVEALRK

-134 TVSPLEQLDGKPV
+134 TVSSLEQLDGKPV

-169 KTLLTKVS
+169 KALLAKVS

-183 SLTDSQGQVLYS
+183 SLADSQGQVLYS

-207 KLDIRGS
+207 QLDIRGS
-214 EWTLTGYVDL
+214 QWTLTGYVDL
-224 DYIRAM
+224 DYIRSM

-249 LALSMVALNL
+249 LVISMVALNL

-272 ELSQG
+272 ELSRG
-277 NGDLTRRL
+277 SGDLTRRL
-285 TVTSKDDLGQISAG
+285 TVTSTDDLGQISAG
-299 INRFIEQL
+299 INRFIERL
-307 QGMMGEVR
+307 QEMMGEVR
-315 QASGQLNEGIS
+315 EASGQLNEGIS
-326 ALARQTGS
+326 GLARQTGS

-355 MSRTAVSVSESAANT
+355 MSRTAVSVSESAAST

-376 SQQLANQSRQVV
+376 SQQLASQSRRVV

-409 EAMQQDVQQIGSIL
+409 AAMQQDVQQIGSIL

-465 GRTQKSTAEIQTM
+465 GRTQQSTAEIQTM

-534 AEEQSAVA
+534 AEQQSAVA

-556 TQLKGNGERTVD
+556 TQLKGNGERTVE
-568 SSNAMQRTYDR
+568 SSTSMQHTYDR

>member
-1 MFRPFLFGGTHTMA
+1 MP

-37 SVNHF
+37 SVNHY

-51 TQNINEQITLVRE
+51 TQNINEQITLVKE

-105 MAFDA
+105 MAFDV
-110 NGVIDDKARVDALRK
+110 NGVIDDKARVEALRK

-134 TVSPLEQLDGKPV
+134 TVSSLEQLDGKPV

-169 KTLLTKVS
+169 KALLAKVS

-183 SLTDSQGQVLYS
+183 SLADSQGQVLYS

-207 KLDIRGS
+207 QLDIRGS
-214 EWTLTGYVDL
+214 QWTLTGYVDL
-224 DYIRAM
+224 DYIRSM

-249 LALSMVALNL
+249 LVISMVALNL

-272 ELSQG
+272 ELSRG
-277 NGDLTRRL
+277 SGDLTRRL

-299 INRFIEQL
+299 INRFIERL
-307 QGMMGEVR
+307 QEMMGEVR
-315 QASGQLNEGIS
+315 EASGQLNEGIS
-326 ALARQTGS
+326 GLARQTGS

-355 MSRTAVSVSESAANT
+355 MSRTAVSVSESAAST

-376 SQQLANQSRQVV
+376 SQQLASQSRRVV

-399 TEVETTAHSI
+399 MEVETTAHSI
-409 EAMQQDVQQIGSIL
+409 AAMQQDVQQIGSIL
-423 GVIGGIA
+423 GVIGSIA

-465 GRTQKSTAEIQTM
+465 GRTQQSTAEIQTM

-534 AEEQSAVA
+534 AEQQSAVA

-556 TQLKGNGERTVD
+556 TQLKGNGERTVE
-568 SSNAMQRTYDR
+568 SSTSMQHTYDR